1 MKILTCNNLNY
12 KNIIRNLNVVFEEN
26 STNFVSGPNKCG
38 KTTLIRLLAGKIDSN
53 DNVYFKKRDINK
65 LSSYELSTLF
75 SYVSISGNIEFN
87 FSTIDQEMLFKLDKI
102 DIEQKDKKK
111 RYKELVKL
119 FDLGNDLYNN
129 IDQLTLEKKVS
140 ILLAESLITK
150 PKILFLDDI
159 FVYFNLEE
167 ATKIIKKLKTIENL
181 TIIYCSTNLNIA
193 NEFDNMYIINRGELV
208 LSGKTK
214 DVLLEDSLLNKL
226 GLELPFE
233 NDLSIKLKYYDLLND
248 VELNINRMVNKL
260 WK

>member
-1 MKILTCNNLNY
+1 M
-12 KNIIRNLNVVFEEN
+12 
-26 STNFVSGPNKCG
+26 
-38 KTTLIRLLAGKIDSN
+38 
-53 DNVYFKKRDINK
+53 
-65 LSSYELSTLF
+65 
-75 SYVSISGNIEFN
+75 
-87 FSTIDQEMLFKLDKI
+87 
-102 DIEQKDKKK
+102 
-111 RYKELVKL
+111 
-119 FDLGNDLYNN
+119 
-129 IDQLTLEKKVS
+129 
-140 ILLAESLITK
+140 
-150 PKILFLDDI
+150 DDI